1 MSRVYNTKRL
11 KLFHGDAIEELK
23 EIPDNRIDA
32 LITDP
37 PAGIGFMGKDWDK
50 DKGGRDKWIAEMAQI
65 YRECL
70 RVMKPG
76 AHGLVWALPRTS
88 HWTAT
93 ALEDAGFEVRDVI
106 MHIFGTG
113 FPKNMDVAKAIDKM
127 QGVEFT
133 ESPASGVGFM
143 RPDGRGGYNVTKNR
157 LTRSGESSD
166 LAKQWEG
173 WGTALKPACEHWIL
187 VRKPISEKSVAANV
201 LKYGTGV
208 INVDGSRIEYQ
219 DEADKA
225 SATPQG
231 RATSKEIGAIGASPD
246 AGRNL
251 ERTEFER
258 PELKGRYP
266 THVIL
271 DEQSAEILD
280 EQSGER
286 AAGHFPKER
295 KKSNFGFGFSGQ
307 DVEERKTEKGGAS
320 RFFYV
325 AKPSKAEKDAGLESR
340 EATNVNDGRKTSID
354 NPYQR
359 GDSLRLNT
367 HPTVKPIKLMEYLC
381 NLICPPDGIVLD
393 PFLGSGTTGIAALNK
408 GFRFVGIEREEEY
421 LEIAQARLLHAL
433 DEVAEAA

>member
-50 DKGGRDKWIAEMAQI
+50 DKGGRDKWIAEMAGI

-76 AHGLVWALPRTS
+76 AHGLVWAIPRTS

-113 FPKNMDVAKAIDKM
+113 FPKNVNISKAIDKTL
-127 QGVEFT
+127 GAERSKVKV
-133 ESPASGVGFM
+133 PASQVRNPKSIKGGHGVDGGD
-143 RPDGRGGYNVTKNR
+143 RPWMQRALERGYHELDSNEPV
-157 LTRSGESSD
+157 SD
-166 LAKQWEG
+166 EAKQWNG

-187 VRKPISEKSVAANV
+187 VRKPISEKTVADNV

-208 INVDGSRIEYQ
+208 INVDGCRIPLDGETIHVPQ
-219 DEADKA
+219 SDPSKRGGVVGTDLGITGADKEKFQKAQQA
-225 SATPQG
+225 SVEKA
-231 RATSKEIGAIGASPD
+231 
-246 AGRNL
+246 N
-251 ERTEFER
+251 
-258 PELKGRYP
+258 ELGRYP
-266 THVIL
+266 AHVIL
-271 DEQSAEILD
+271 DEKSAEILD

-286 AAGHFPKER
+286 SPGHFPKER
-295 KKSNFGFGFSGQ
+295 KTNSFGFGFSGQ
-307 DVEERKTEKGGAS
+307 EVDERITGKGGAS

-325 AKPSKAEKDAGLESR
+325 PKPSGAEKNAGLESK
-340 EATNVNDGRKTSID
+340 ND
-354 NPYQR
+354 
-359 GDSLRLNT
+359 
-367 HPTVKPIKLMEYLC
+367 HPTVKPIAFMEYLC
-381 NLICPPDGIVLD
+381 NLIVPPNGIVLD
-393 PFLGSGTTGIAALNK
+393 PFMGSGTTGIAALNK
-408 GFRFVGIEREEEY
+408 DFRFVGIEREEEY

-433 DEVAEAA
+433 GEVAEAA